1 MRIAHL
7 LHHACQ
13 KEDKRFV
20 RDLYRQLLNREPSED
35 EIRTHVGALR
45 SGVSRTDLMIR
56 FILSE
61 EAKDVYFSQ
70 PPDDA
75 PTAANKLKRIVS
87 LKPEQLV
94 HELYVELLCRDPD
107 PEGYEAHVNSLR
119 QGTHPLNVVQSFMTS
134 REWSE
139 LMRANRN
146 SIARKILF
154 HLLSK
159 L

>member
-20 RDLYRQLLNREPSED
+20 RDLYRQLLNREPTE
-35 EIRTHVGALR
+35 EEMEPHVTALK

-61 EAKDVYFSQ
+61 EAKNVYFGQ

-75 PTAANKLKRIVS
+75 PTVANKLKRIVS
-87 LKPEQLV
+87 LEPERLV

-107 PEGYEAHVNSLR
+107 PEGYEDHVNSLR
-119 QGTHPLNVVQSFMTS
+119 QGAHPLDIVQSFMTS
-134 REWSE
+134 PEWSD
-139 LMRANRN
+139 LMRADRN